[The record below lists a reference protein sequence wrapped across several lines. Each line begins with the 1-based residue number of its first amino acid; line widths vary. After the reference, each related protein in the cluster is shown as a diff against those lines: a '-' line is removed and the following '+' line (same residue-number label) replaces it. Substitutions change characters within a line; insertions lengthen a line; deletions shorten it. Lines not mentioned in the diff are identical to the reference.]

1 MKSLLIV
8 GADNLGNIPGKL
20 EQLGINE
27 IIHINGRKVRQV
39 KREIPEGIDS
49 ILVLTD
55 FINHNL
61 AKVFK
66 KKAQEGSVPIY
77 YAKRSWCSI
86 YQALSK
92 CETLCPHH
100 NKCVNMKKAN

>member
-20 EQLGINE
+20 EELGINE

-39 KREIPEGIDS
+39 KRDIPEGIDS
-49 ILVLTD
+49 VLVLTD

-61 AKVFK
+61 AKVVK
-66 KKAQEGSVPIY
+66 KKAQEALVPIY

-86 YQALSK
+86 HQALSK

-100 NKCVNMKKAN
+100 AQCVKMKKAN